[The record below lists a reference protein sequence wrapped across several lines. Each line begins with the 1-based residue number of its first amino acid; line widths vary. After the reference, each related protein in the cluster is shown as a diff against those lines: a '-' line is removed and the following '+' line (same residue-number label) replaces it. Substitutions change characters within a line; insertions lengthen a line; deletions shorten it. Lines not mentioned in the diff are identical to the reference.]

1 MKAISIISIFVGV
14 IFGSLGIRS
23 YLRDNAYKKA
33 SITVKASVKSV
44 DIKPMSGKAVVS
56 IRRVLYYIRDGVADS
71 TEQNYSE
78 LYTNNNPL
86 PSEEELKSKSLYVR
100 YVPKNRRSETAFP
113 DRVLVSS
120 DEEYEGYYNRAMF
133 GQMFAVLLLG
143 LMIRLWRRKNN
154 RHNNDYQN
162 KTSSLSI

>member
-44 DIKPMSGKAVVS
+44 DIKPMSGKAVAS